1 MPGVPVLTCSPCIGP
16 PGFVTQLNGSGYP
29 AGAAV
34 TLRWLPGLGEKPVT
48 ADGAGAFSTQML
60 VMPGDTPGLRQA
72 VGEVGGGPSAS
83 AMFLVVPATVTPSGR
98 DVAQLVRLTQLV
110 HR

>member
-1 MPGVPVLTCSPCIGP
+1 M
-16 PGFVTQLNGSGYP
+16 TQLNGTGYP
-29 AGAAV
+29 PNAAIAI
-34 TLRWLPGLGEKPVT
+34 RWSPGLGDKSVT
-48 ADGAGAFSTQML
+48 ADVTGSFSTQML

-72 VGEVGGGPSAS
+72 VGEVGGGGPSAS
-83 AMFLVVPATVTPSGR
+83 APFLVVPSTVTPSGR

>member
-1 MPGVPVLTCSPCIGP
+1 MPVLTCSPCIGP
-16 PGFVTQLNGSGYP
+16 PGFVTQLNGTGYLP
-29 AGAAV
+29 NAAV
-34 TLRWLPGLGEKPVT
+34 ALRWAPGLGDKAVM
-48 ADGAGAFSTQML
+48 ADGAGSFSTQML
-60 VMPGDTPGLRQA
+60 VMPGDMPGPRQA

-83 AMFLVVPATVTPSGR
+83 ADFLVVPSTVTPSGR